1 MSLNKETLYSN
12 NHATVN
18 SKQIDLLKK
27 HFPQCFDKSGNFIQ
41 EKMLEIVNENDIDLS
56 KESYSLNWLGKSY
69 ARLLTS
75 LPPETLLTED
85 KNHNQLDE
93 NKDSKN
99 LLIKGDNLEVLKHL
113 VNAYSEKVKMIYID
127 PPYNTGSDG
136 FIYNDDRK
144 FTKEQL
150 SELAG
155 IDIDEAERILEFTTS
170 KSNSHSAWLTF
181 MYPRLYVARELLKD
195 DGVIFISID
204 DNEQAQLKIICDEIF
219 GIQNLLCQ
227 FTWRTDGNFD
237 NQAKIKVNHEY
248 IVCYVKQ
255 ANMLKFPE
263 TIDPNI
269 EESSKLFKN
278 KIINTIV
285 KNGDKNPVSTI
296 TLPAGFKANFAKGFV
311 KARNNIF
318 PYFHND
324 AVIENYILVND
335 VTVESGWSS
344 KRNLEL
350 FIGNN
355 MKPTVD
361 TKGQLTDYRLTEN
374 GAIESVKIRGIQS
387 HVVSSLMNMG
397 STQSMGAQLNK
408 EFNISFSFPKPV
420 SLIRYLISITS
431 DKSAYILDFF
441 SGSGTTAH
449 AVLEQNIYDNG
460 TRKFISIQLAEK
472 MTLSNEALKLGYKTI
487 FDITNIRITKAA
499 QKIKSKN
506 LDYKGDLGFKIFET
520 VEDFRR
526 DNTALTLE
534 SLNFFDSSLL
544 TYEQYQ
550 SLLITWSLYDS
561 NLLTDNIIN
570 IQLNNYQG
578 YYCNG
583 CLYLL
588 APGFSNKALKAL
600 LLKLDNDVTFVP
612 HKVVI
617 YGDNFD
623 SVKQRELNEAL
634 KNYSNKKS
642 LDLNIVVRN

>member
-12 NHATVN
+12 HHATVN
-18 SKQIDLLKK
+18 NKQIDLLKK

-69 ARLLTS
+69 ARLLTN

-150 SELAG
+150 SELAA

-204 DNEQAQLKIICDEIF
+204 DNEASQLKVLCDEIF
-219 GIQNLLCQ
+219 GELNFCSTFIIKSNPRGSQSNGFSANQHEYVICYAKNISVLKPFNVPLNKNMESEYNLEDIHGVYRLLGLRLRGGSWRREQRPLLYYPVFIKQNGEISLNDNGGEAIYPIKPSTGEDG
-227 FTWRTDGNFD
+227 TWRWSKDKFKKDKHLIKVKKVQRNGIEKWDLFTKDYLFD
-237 NQAKIKVNHEY
+237 N
-248 IVCYVKQ
+248 
-255 ANMLKFPE
+255 
-263 TIDPNI
+263 
-269 EESSKLFKN
+269 
-278 KIINTIV
+278 
-285 KNGDKNPVSTI
+285 
-296 TLPAGFKANFAKGFV
+296 
-311 KARNNIF
+311 
-318 PYFHND
+318 
-324 AVIENYILVND
+324 
-335 VTVESGWSS
+335 ESGE
-344 KRNLEL
+344 KK
-350 FIGNN
+350 GT
-355 MKPTVD
+355 KPKSIFD
-361 TKGQLTDYRLTEN
+361 E
-374 GAIESVKIRGIQS
+374 
-387 HVVSSLMNMG
+387 
-397 STQSMGAQLNK
+397 K
-408 EFNISFSFPKPV
+408 EFNYQNGTNELKILFDNHPPFSFPKPTF
-420 SLIRYLISITS
+420 LITKLIEMVCNFDDIV
-431 DKSAYILDFF
+431 LDFF
-441 SGSGTTAH
+441 SGSGTTAS
-449 AVLEQNIYDNG
+449 AVLNYN
-460 TRKFISIQLAEK
+460 KKVLNFINIQLPEK
-472 MTLSNEALKLGYKTI
+472 TNKKSEAYKVGYNTI
-487 FDITNIRITKAA
+487 FDITKARIKNSVK
-499 QKIKSKN
+499 KIKIEN
-506 LDYKGDLGFKIFET
+506 PDYQGDLGFKIFET

-534 SLNFFDSSLL
+534 NLNFFDGDLL
-544 TYEQYQ
+544 TYKQYQ
-550 SLLITWSLYDS
+550 SLLITWSLYDG

-570 IQLNNYQG
+570 IKLNNYQC

-600 LLKLDNDVTFVP
+600 LLKLDNDVAFIP
-612 HKVVI
+612 HKVVM
-617 YGDNFD
+617 YGDNFG
-623 SVKQRELNEAL
+623 STKQRELNEAL
-634 KNYSNKKS
+634 KSYSNKKS